1 MAPFIC
7 TLLIQETGSKYIPA
21 HYVIVTALM
30 ALGSLLYFRVRM
42 GSLTQIADIEVST
55 SEIKSLKAV

>member
-1 MAPFIC
+1 VAPFIC

-30 ALGSLLYFRVRM
+30 ALGSLLYFRVKTA
-42 GSLTQIADIEVST
+42 STTQIADTEVST
-55 SEIKSLKAV
+55 SEIKILKAI